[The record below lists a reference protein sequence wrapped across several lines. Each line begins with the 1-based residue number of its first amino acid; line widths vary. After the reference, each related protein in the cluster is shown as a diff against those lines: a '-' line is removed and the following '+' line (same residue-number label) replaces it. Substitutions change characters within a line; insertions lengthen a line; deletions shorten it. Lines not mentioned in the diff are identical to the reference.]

1 MLCLVVA
8 ATAENYDNSE
18 NYDPGTVIVKEMA
31 QAVVIHKLCSS
42 EMCSRFLS
50 RSLTYYAV
58 EKNVLLPKKASRV
71 WEALKSLWEKSEGIA
86 CAVEERKLLKEDDI
100 ISLGCI
106 AFCKNCHLADDRT
119 ACLTYKILE

>member
-58 EKNVLLPKKASRV
+58 EKNVLLPKKGFPGVGSLKIVMGKIRGDCLRRRREEASQGR
-71 WEALKSLWEKSEGIA
+71 
-86 CAVEERKLLKEDDI
+86 
-100 ISLGCI
+100 
-106 AFCKNCHLADDRT
+106 
-119 ACLTYKILE
+119 